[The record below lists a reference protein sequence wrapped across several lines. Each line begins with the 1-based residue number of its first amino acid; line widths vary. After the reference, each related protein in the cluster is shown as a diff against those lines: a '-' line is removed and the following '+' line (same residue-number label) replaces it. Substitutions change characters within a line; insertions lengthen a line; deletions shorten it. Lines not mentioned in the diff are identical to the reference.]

1 MNDKQLQIAERRIAE
16 SPQLEQYRAELE
28 HDWSGLINTNDFTDW
43 LSSAPPD
50 EIIDW
55 AEATRDM

>member
-1 MNDKQLQIAERRIAE
+1 MNDKQLQIAQQRIAGAPE
-16 SPQLEQYRAELE
+16 LEQYRAELE
-28 HDWSGLINTNDFTDW
+28 HDWSGLIDTDDLTDW
-43 LSSAPPD
+43 LSSAPSD